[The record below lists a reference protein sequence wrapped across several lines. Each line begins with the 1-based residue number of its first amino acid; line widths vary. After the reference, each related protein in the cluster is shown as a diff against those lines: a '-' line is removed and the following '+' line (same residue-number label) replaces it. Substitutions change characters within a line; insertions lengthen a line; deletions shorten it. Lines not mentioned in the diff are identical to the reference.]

1 MSSLLPH
8 RSTTT
13 TTRPESDPTPDRA
26 CTAAPRRRVATGST
40 NPRFLLS
47 RLQGEW
53 DQLSHRRATV
63 ARVRSWRIVEVEFSD
78 LDAVLSA
85 TGLGRR
91 GHDDAWNTALG
102 RLVELAQ
109 HDELAARIVLQ
120 RLLPGLSATA
130 RRRSSGFNGHLDALD
145 ELLSVAW
152 SVIRTYRVSERPHYI
167 VAGLLRECEYRAFD
181 QLRRRKLV
189 HEFTEPGHFERRL
202 AATDD
207 LDPMVELAEVVRIA
221 RQSGVAE
228 ADLEFV
234 ALLAQSP
241 TARVA
246 AERLQVTERT
256 VRNHRDAVVHRLRA
270 ALLAA

>member
-1 MSSLLPH
+1 MPPLP
-8 RSTTT
+8 RSTGGQ
-13 TTRPESDPTPDRA
+13 
-26 CTAAPRRRVATGST
+26 APT

-47 RLQGEW
+47 RLQREW
-53 DQLSHRRATV
+53 DQLARRRATV
-63 ARVRSWRIVEVEFSD
+63 TRVRAWRIVDVEFND
-78 LDAVLSA
+78 LDAVLAA

-91 GHDDAWNTALG
+91 GHDDAWNDALG
-102 RLVELAQ
+102 KLVELAQ

-152 SVIRTYRVSERPHYI
+152 SVIRTYRVHERPRYV

-181 QLRRRKLV
+181 QFRRRKLI

-202 AATDD
+202 AVADQV
-207 LDPMVELAEVVRIA
+207 DPLEELAEVVRIA
-221 RQSGVAE
+221 RQSGVDE

-234 ALLAQSP
+234 ALLVQSP

-270 ALLAA
+270 AVLAA